1 VSADPFAT
9 AQVGRTSLRVARFG
23 LGTAPLGG
31 WPDAVPF
38 EQGVATVRRAWDKGV
53 RFFDTAPFY
62 GFGYSERMLGEVLSS
77 VPRDEFVISTKVGRV
92 LEPEPPSAELRDFF
106 KGADPNTPVFDFS
119 HDGAMRSL
127 ESSLERLKL
136 DRVDIVLI
144 HDPDDHHQEALE
156 GAFKTLDSL
165 RADGT
170 VGAVGVGMNW
180 SEPLAR
186 FAREADFDIFLL
198 AGRYTLLEQDSMDEL
213 LPAVAETGMSII
225 AGGVYNSGVMADPDS
240 QARDHYAV
248 APSGVV
254 DRARAIRDACAEFG
268 VPLRA
273 AASQFPL
280 AHPQIATVA
289 IGSRTPAEL
298 DDNLEMLTLDVPDDL
313 WTTLR
318 ERGLIRADAPTP
330 PRRSAAEA

>member
-1 VSADPFAT
+1 MDPFST
-9 AQVGRTSLRVARFG
+9 AQVGQTALRVARFG

-38 EQGVATVRRAWDKGV
+38 EQGVATVQRAWDRGV

-62 GFGYSERMLGEVLSS
+62 GFGSSERLLGEVLSG
-77 VPRDEFVISTKVGRV
+77 VPRDDFVISTKVGRV

-106 KGADPNTPVFDFS
+106 KGADANTPIFDFS
-119 HDGAMRSL
+119 HDGVMRSL
-127 ESSLERLKL
+127 ESSLSRLQL

-144 HDPDDHHQEALE
+144 HDPDDHHEEALD
-156 GAFKTLDSL
+156 GAFKTLDAL

-186 FAREADFDIFLL
+186 FAREADFDVFLL

-213 LPAVAETGMSII
+213 LPAVAERGMSII
-225 AGGVYNSGVMADPDS
+225 AGGVYNSGVLADPEK
-240 QARDHYAV
+240 QAFYNYAEAPGEIV
-248 APSGVV
+248 AK
-254 DRARAIRDACAEFG
+254 ARAIKAVCDEHG

-273 AASQFPL
+273 AAAQFPL
-280 AHPQIATVA
+280 ANPSVATVA
-289 IGSRTPAEL
+289 IGSRTPDEL
-298 DDNLEMLTLDVPDDL
+298 DDNVRMLTMQIPDVL
-313 WTTLR
+313 WSALR
-318 ERGLIRADAPTP
+318 ERGLIRAGAPVP
-330 PRRSAAEA
+330 GGGEG

>member
-1 VSADPFAT
+1 MDPFST
-9 AQVGRTSLRVARFG
+9 EQVGQTALRVARFG

-31 WPDAVPF
+31 WPAAVPF
-38 EQGVATVRRAWDKGV
+38 EEGVATVQRAWDRGV
-53 RFFDTAPFY
+53 RYFDTAPFY
-62 GFGYSERMLGEVLSS
+62 GFGFSERLLGEVLSS

-92 LEPEPPSAELRDFF
+92 LTDEPPSAELRDFF

-119 HDGAMRSL
+119 HDGVIRSL

-136 DRVDIVLI
+136 DRVDIALI
-144 HDPDDHHQEALE
+144 HDPDDHHSEALD

-170 VGAVGVGMNW
+170 IGAVGVGMNW

-213 LPAVAETGMSII
+213 LPAVAEKGMSII
-225 AGGVYNSGVMADPDS
+225 AGGVYNSGVMADPDA
-240 QARDHYAV
+240 QPRYNYAD
-248 APSGVV
+248 APADIVEK
-254 DRARAIRDACAEFG
+254 ARAIKAVCDEFG

-273 AASQFPL
+273 AVSQFPL
-280 AHPQIATVA
+280 AHPCIATVA
-289 IGSRTPAEL
+289 IGSRTPSEL
-298 DDNLEMLTLDVPDDL
+298 DDNLEMLTFDVPDDL
-313 WTTLR
+313 WNALR
-318 ERGLIRADAPTP
+318 DRGLIRNDAPTP
-330 PRRSAAEA
+330 PRRSGAEA

>member
-1 VSADPFAT
+1 MDPFST
-9 AQVGRTSLRVARFG
+9 ARVGSTELRVARFG

-31 WPDAVPF
+31 WPEAVPF
-38 EQGVATVRRAWDKGV
+38 EQGVATVQRAWDGGV

-62 GFGYSERMLGEVLSS
+62 GFGYSERLLGEVLST
-77 VPRDEFVISTKVGRV
+77 VPRDDFVISTKVGRV
-92 LEPEPPSAELRDFF
+92 LTPEPPSAELRDFF
-106 KGADPNTPVFDFS
+106 KGADPNTPVFDYS
-119 HDGAMRSL
+119 HDGVMRSL

-144 HDPDDHHQEALE
+144 HDPDDHHDEALD

-170 VGAVGVGMNW
+170 IGAVGVGMNW

-213 LPAVAETGMSII
+213 LPAVDDKGMSII
-225 AGGVYNSGVMADPDS
+225 AGGVYNSGVMADPDTR
-240 QARDHYAV
+240 ARYNYAD
-248 APSGVV
+248 APAEIVEK
-254 DRARAIRDACAEFG
+254 ARAIKAVCDAHSI
-268 VPLRA
+268 PLRA

-280 AHPQIATVA
+280 AHPRVATVA
-289 IGSRTPAEL
+289 IGSRTPDEV
-298 DDNLEMLTLDVPDDL
+298 DDNLWMLGWEIPDDL
-313 WTTLR
+313 WSDLR
-318 ERGLIRADAPTP
+318 EQGLIRKDAPTP
-330 PRRSAAEA
+330 AG